1 MFKAAFFDLD
11 GTLVNS
17 LYDLAASTNHIIT
30 KYGFNKRE
38 VDEFKYF
45 VGDGI
50 PKMLQR
56 AIGKEIEA
64 ETFEKIKNEFLQY
77 YAEHCADETCAYE
90 GIVGLL
96 MFLKSKGVKLAVVT
110 NKAQEMAEK
119 VVDEVFGFVLKF
131 DYILGMQPGIPA
143 KPDPTGVLMAMD
155 KLGVKPN
162 ECVFVGDTGMDVAAG
177 VNAGAYAVGVLWGYR
192 EKDELEKSGAVAFA
206 KEPKEIANIVMGE

>member
-17 LYDLAASTNHIIT
+17 LYDLAASTNHVIA

-56 AIGKEIEA
+56 AIGEEIEA

>member
-17 LYDLAASTNHIIT
+17 LYDLAASTNHVIA

-56 AIGKEIEA
+56 AIGEEIEA

-177 VNAGAYAVGVLWGYR
+177 VNSGAYAVGVLWGYR